1 MIHNANMIFK
11 NITPQLFSS
20 KVFRGYILML
30 FSLVYTS
37 VSAQDYM
44 IFTNDSLRQGYDQ
57 SMKNPYILKPKQLN
71 ISKDEAIGMADRS
84 PAFAVYR
91 DNYFVTG
98 IPLNK
103 KVTNETAD
111 AAFQISIRHRLTK
124 SILPFNTFA
133 YLTYTQKSFWNIYAE
148 SSPFRDTNYNPGLG
162 LGKYLFHNNK
172 LAGAAFLQL
181 MHESNGRDGDE
192 SRSWNYLS
200 LSMKYYLNARLSL
213 FGEFWLPYVDG
224 DNNKDLTDYRGLG
237 YLSVNYISN
246 KHKWWLSADINP
258 RDGVENIN
266 TTLTAAFRISERAN
280 QYLFA
285 RFFQGY
291 GESQRD
297 YNKYVIN
304 IRVGICIKPDF
315 YSMF

>member
-1 MIHNANMIFK
+1 MIRNANMIFK
-11 NITPQLFSS
+11 SIIQKSFSP
-20 KVFRGYILML
+20 KVFRVYILIS
-30 FSLVYTS
+30 FSLV
-37 VSAQDYM
+37 SASAWPQDYM
-44 IFTNDSLRQGYDQ
+44 IFTNDSLRQGYDK

-103 KVTNETAD
+103 NVTNGTAD
-111 AAFQISIRHRLTK
+111 AAFQISIRHRITK

-162 LGKYLFHNNK
+162 LGRYLFHNNR

-181 MHESNGRDGDE
+181 MHESNGRDGDD

-200 LSMKYYLNARLSL
+200 LSMKYYFNPRLNL

-237 YLSVNYISN
+237 YLSANYISN
-246 KHKWWLSADINP
+246 KHRWWLSAEINP

-266 TTLTAAFRISERAN
+266 TTLTVAFRISEKAN

-291 GESQRD
+291 GESQKD
-297 YNKYVIN
+297 YNTYVIN